1 MILSNEDIALIDK
14 LHDIAQKGW
23 YADSMTVTN
32 LYNKVLEKHEA
43 NTNCGSCIRRRI
55 MELYAAKVSML
66 KKLSEVQKEDGKP
79 TDQPAENKPV
89 EKPTEGKSGGKKTT
103 GRKGSK

>member
-1 MILSNEDIALIDK
+1 MILTNEDIELIDK
-14 LHDIAQKGW
+14 LHDVAQKGW

-55 MELYAAKVSML
+55 MELYAVKETML
-66 KKLSEVQKEDGKP
+66 KKLTEEQIKA
-79 TDQPAENKPV
+79 DQPDVQPEENKAQEEA
-89 EKPTEGKSGGKKTT
+89 EKPKKEPRKKT
-103 GRKGSK
+103 KK

>member
-1 MILSNEDIALIDK
+1 MKLTNEDIELIDK
-14 LHDIAQKGW
+14 LHDVAQKGW

-55 MELYAAKVSML
+55 MELYATKEAIL
-66 KKLSEVQKEDGKP
+66 KKLTEEQKKEEQSLVQSTEDKA
-79 TDQPAENKPV
+79 QEEA
-89 EKPTEGKSGGKKTT
+89 EKPKKEPRKKT
-103 GRKGSK
+103 KK